1 MSKQASSNMIASLR
15 PYMPLFSRLFL
26 VFTFI
31 EDAIRVQTQF
41 DDQTWYL
48 QNHRGFNYGLAWIIL
63 VVNVLVMWVGSILV
77 IANKYTIYACS
88 GLAFVVINQIFVYG
102 MLTDIIFISR
112 SFAVLGGLL
121 LLYVYA
127 NKKKYDQFSLFDFNK
142 TQAYLQLTS
151 RLLIVCLFLSILFGG
166 EMDFLRAIISVA
178 GLICCAG
185 ILLGYQSNASTIG
198 LVVLMTLFNMFTNN
212 WWSLHHQHPHR
223 DFMKYDFFQTFSILG
238 GLILLVYV
246 GPGEVS
252 LDERKKAM

>member
-1 MSKQASSNMIASLR
+1 MSNISSHL
-15 PYMPLFSRLFL
+15 PLLSRLFL

-41 DDQTWYL
+41 DDQMHYL
-48 QNHRGFNYGLAWIIL
+48 QNNRGFNYTLAWIIL
-63 VVNVLVMWVGSILV
+63 VINVITMWTGSLLV
-77 IANKYTIYACS
+77 IANKYTIYACAS
-88 GLAFVVINQIFVYG
+88 LAFIVVNQIVVYG

-112 SFAVLGGLL
+112 SLAVLGGLL

-142 TQAYLQLTS
+142 SQAYLQLTS
-151 RLLIVCLFLSILFGG
+151 RLLIVCLFLSVVFGG
-166 EMDFLRAIISVA
+166 EMDLIRGITSIIGVF
-178 GLICCAG
+178 CCIG
-185 ILLGYQSNASTIG
+185 IVLGYQSNAFTVI
-198 LVVLMTLFNMFTNN
+198 LVVIMTVFNMVMNN
-212 WWSLHHQHPHR
+212 WWTLHHQHPHR
-223 DFMKYDFFQTFSILG
+223 DFLKYDFFQTFSILG

>member
-1 MSKQASSNMIASLR
+1 MDQIGSKLR
-15 PYMPLFSRLFL
+15 PHLPLLSRVFL

-31 EDAIRVQTQF
+31 EDAIRVMTEFSEQVN
-41 DDQTWYL
+41 YL
-48 QNHRGFNYGLAWIIL
+48 NSYRNYNSFIASIIL
-63 VVNVLVMWVGSILV
+63 IINIIVMWGGSILV
-77 IANKYTIYACS
+77 ITNKYTLYACL
-88 GLAFVVINQIFVYG
+88 GLSYVILNQIVVYG

-151 RLLIVCLFLSILFGG
+151 RLLIVCLFLSIVFGG
-166 EMDFLRAIISVA
+166 EMDIFRGITSII
-178 GLICCAG
+178 GLVCCAG
-185 ILLGYQSNASTIG
+185 IVLGYQSNASTII
-198 LVVLMTLFNMFTNN
+198 LVVIMTLFNMFMNN

>member
-1 MSKQASSNMIASLR
+1 MEAALSSIR
-15 PYMPLFSRLFL
+15 PHLPALSRLFL

-31 EDAIRVQTQF
+31 EDAIRVQSEF
-41 DDQTWYL
+41 GDQIQYISGT
-48 QNHRGFNYGLAWIIL
+48 RGYNYAFAWLIL
-63 VVNVLVMWVGSILV
+63 VINVITMWIGSILV
-77 IANKYTIYACS
+77 IANKYTIYACA
-88 GLAFVVINQIFVYG
+88 GLAFVVLNQIIVYG

-151 RLLIVCLFLSILFGG
+151 RLLIVCLFLSIVFGG
-166 EMDFLRAIISVA
+166 EMDIFRGIVSIA
-178 GLICCAG
+178 GLFCCAG
-185 ILLGYQSNASTIG
+185 ILLGYQSNASTVG

-223 DFMKYDFFQTFSILG
+223 DFLKYDFFQTFSILG